1 MNAFVKTSLFYF
13 QCLTKG
19 IVTLSIAVVL
29 TSLVSTAV
37 SLFFFLEENNKPLF
51 KDRRQLLLGCKR
63 FVQMVAFCYLCVVLD
78 HINRG
83 IKSKATSEIVNFPW
97 LLGSLAGSWRD

>member
-37 SLFFFLEENNKPLF
+37 SLFFFFGRK
-51 KDRRQLLLGCKR
+51 
-63 FVQMVAFCYLCVVLD
+63 
-78 HINRG
+78 
-83 IKSKATSEIVNFPW
+83 
-97 LLGSLAGSWRD
+97 